1 MCDRLPPARVA
12 ERQRVRPHGLLY
24 GNRVFLVAMTDWSEE
39 PRLWRLTNVS
49 ETRLADETF
58 DRAPAFDLQRYAR
71 RSFGTFQ
78 EEPVEV
84 VLRFDAAAA
93 RDASAFLFHPDQ
105 SVEEN
110 GDGSVTVRFT
120 EGVSARL
127 PGKRYATMNGIPWF
141 PLAQDL
147 TMGIY
152 GPQTAFQKFIPFDDV
167 VREMNNSANWVSPGG
182 KFRYE
187 HAIRDY
193 AATFPN
199 RLEDGLLPHP
209 NMKVTEMTFQDGRR
223 ADVMLVDRYERTV
236 IVECKQHS
244 PSKIDIDQ
252 LRGYKKLYED
262 KYGETPRGILV
273 HAGASKL
280 SPDIEREALGDPV
293 VEVVS
298 YVLDV
303 KFIRSVAIPSGL
315 TP

>member
-1 MCDRLPPARVA
+1 MQVGDRVA
-12 ERQRVRPHGLLY
+12 
-24 GNRVFLVAMTDWSEE
+24 
-39 PRLWRLTNVS
+39 
-49 ETRLADETF
+49 
-58 DRAPAFDLQRYAR
+58 
-71 RSFGTFQ
+71 
-78 EEPVEV
+78 V
-84 VLRFDAAAA
+84 VLRDRRVGRIGEITGKEVRDDEWNPLVPVGPGLEHGEMGRRIHVRWDLVTGPSDFD
-93 RDASAFLFHPDQ
+93 LVVQ
-105 SVEEN
+105 
-110 GDGSVTVRFT
+110 
-120 EGVSARL
+120 L
-127 PGKRYATMNGIPWF
+127 PSE
-141 PLAQDL
+141 
-147 TMGIY
+147 MGIY

-167 VREMNNSANWVSPGG
+167 VREMNNPANWVSPGW
-182 KFRYE
+182 KFWYE

-252 LRGYKKLYED
+252 LRGYMKLYED

-280 SPDIEREALGDPV
+280 SPDIEREALGDPG